1 MTSTTT
7 TTTTYV
13 LIWANASISLL
24 TFADLENQ
32 HVAWI
37 ALQVAETAETAEI
50 VETVGTVAV
59 GAVTVAGV
67 VVEKKNPHPVTIF
80 IDSKSLNLKKTD
92 QKRVKWSQRS

>member
-13 LIWANASISLL
+13 LICRNASISLL

-37 ALQVAETAETAEI
+37 ALQVAETAEI

-59 GAVTVAGV
+59 GAVTVAEGV
-67 VVEKKNPHPVTIF
+67 VVEKKTPHPATIF
-80 IDSKSLNLKKTD
+80 IDSKSLNL
-92 QKRVKWSQRS
+92 

>member
-13 LIWANASISLL
+13 LICRNASISLL

-37 ALQVAETAETAEI
+37 ALRVAETAETAEI

-59 GAVTVAGV
+59 GAVTVAEGV
-67 VVEKKNPHPVTIF
+67 VVEKKTPHPATIF
-80 IDSKSLNLKKTD
+80 IDSKSLNL
-92 QKRVKWSQRS
+92 

>member
-13 LIWANASISLL
+13 LICRNASISLL

-37 ALQVAETAETAEI
+37 ALRVAETAETAEI
-50 VETVGTVAV
+50 VETVGTVGTVAV
-59 GAVTVAGV
+59 GAVTVAEGV
-67 VVEKKNPHPVTIF
+67 VVEKKTPHPATIF
-80 IDSKSLNLKKTD
+80 IDSKSLNL
-92 QKRVKWSQRS
+92 

>member
-13 LIWANASISLL
+13 LICRNASISLL

-37 ALQVAETAETAEI
+37 ALRVAETAEI

-59 GAVTVAGV
+59 GAVTVAEGV
-67 VVEKKNPHPVTIF
+67 VVEKKTPHPATIF
-80 IDSKSLNLKKTD
+80 IDSKSLNL
-92 QKRVKWSQRS
+92 